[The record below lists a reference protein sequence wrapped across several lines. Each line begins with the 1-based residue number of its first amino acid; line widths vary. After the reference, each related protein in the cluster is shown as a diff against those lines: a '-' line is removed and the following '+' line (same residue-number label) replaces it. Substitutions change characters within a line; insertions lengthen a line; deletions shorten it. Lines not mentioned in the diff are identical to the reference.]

1 MSNSVLRDKN
11 DKILNPNIPRY
22 DKRLRKVLWTN
33 PNPSQ
38 EMGADVLINLSS
50 DDYDELEWIFSYS
63 TTASNNFSSC
73 CLKGENVITITIG
86 YNDSALIRRIIDYVN
101 DKQYK
106 SRVAKWGTSDS
117 NTHVIPVK
125 IIGIKNS

>member
-1 MSNSVLRDKN
+1 MSNSVLKDKN

-22 DKRLRKVLWTN
+22 EKRLRKVLWTN

-38 EMGADVLINLSS
+38 EMAADVLFNLSS

-63 TTASNNFSSC
+63 TTASNNFSFC
-73 CLKGENVITITIG
+73 CLKGENVTAITIG
-86 YNDSALIRRIIDYVN
+86 YNDSTLIRRIIDYVN